1 MAISYPLSLPT
12 SIGIA
17 QIELRATNAVAISRS
32 PFTFSTQVH
41 AYTGQSWQADVTL
54 PSIRR
59 DLAEDW
65 VAWLISLK
73 GQLGTF
79 YLGDPNAATPRGSAR
94 DTDTIKVAS
103 AVSSGGTI
111 SINSAPASQT
121 DYLKA
126 GDYMQIG
133 LGVSRQLFKVLND
146 VDTDGA
152 GAATVDVWPNVR
164 TSIASTTPITVEN
177 TKGIFRLSS
186 NEQSFSINE
195 AGFYG
200 ISFGAME
207 SII

>member
-17 QIELRATNAVAISRS
+17 QIELRATNAVAVSRS
-32 PFTFSTQVH
+32 PFTFATQVH
-41 AYTGQSWQADVTL
+41 AYTGKSWQADVSL

-79 YLGDPNAATPRGSAR
+79 YLGDPNAVTPRGSAR
-94 DTDTIKVAS
+94 DTDTILVDG
-103 AVSSGGTI
+103 AVSSGDTI
-111 SINSAPASQT
+111 AIDSAPVSQT

-133 LGVSRQLFKVLND
+133 TGVNRQLFKVLND
-146 VDTDGA
+146 VDTDGT
-152 GAATVDVWPNVR
+152 GSATVDVWPNVR
-164 TSIASTTPITVEN
+164 TSIGDNVAVTVEN
-177 TKGIFRLSS
+177 TKGIFRLAS

-195 AGFYG
+195 ASFYG
-200 ISFGAME
+200 ITFGAIE
-207 SII
+207 AV

>member
-1 MAISYPLSLPT
+1 MAISYPLALPT
-12 SIGIA
+12 HTGIA
-17 QIELRATNAVAISRS
+17 QIELRATNAVAYSRS
-32 PFTFSTQVH
+32 PFTFAGQAH
-41 AYTGQSWQADVTL
+41 AYAGKAWQADVTL
-54 PSIRR
+54 PSMKRE
-59 DLAEDW
+59 DAERW

-79 YLGDPNAATPRGSAR
+79 YLGDPAATTPLGSAR

-103 AVSSGGTI
+103 AVSSGDTI

-133 LGVSRQLFKVLND
+133 LGISRQLFKVLND

-164 TSIASTTPITVEN
+164 TSIASTTPITVQSSQ
-177 TKGIFRLSS
+177 GIFRLAS
-186 NEQSFSINE
+186 NEQAFSINE
-195 AGFYG
+195 ASIYG
-200 ISFGAME
+200 ITFGAIE
-207 SII
+207 AV